1 MAWRLLKN
9 VCAGILFAHW
19 TADSLSL
26 WKAPSTNEDLW
37 TAAGYYSLF
46 ARCPAALGYI
56 LAGIVTLGAATILWS
71 LGDGAAGN
79 LMFDTAS
86 ICELLM
92 GADLP

>member
-37 TAAGYYSLF
+37 TAAGYYSLL
-46 ARCPAALGYI
+46 ARCPAELGYI

-92 GADLP
+92 GADPP